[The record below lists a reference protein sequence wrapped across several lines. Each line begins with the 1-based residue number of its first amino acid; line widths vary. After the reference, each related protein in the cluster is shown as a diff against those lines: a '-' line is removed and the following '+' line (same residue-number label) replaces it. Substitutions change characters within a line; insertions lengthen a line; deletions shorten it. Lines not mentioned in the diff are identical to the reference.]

1 MRKPTNN
8 HLSKFSGKYSAVLA
22 PRGESIVA
30 TISMGIAVLKTISF
44 SLAYLIEAKIMATEF
59 SKRAVDI
66 AVRRGT
72 PRAKNTGI
80 KMKAAP
86 TPAMVKTVVKPKVA
100 IPAMMLV
107 NIVFLLIGTT
117 IYQLQ
122 DYS

>member
-1 MRKPTNN
+1 
-8 HLSKFSGKYSAVLA
+8 
-22 PRGESIVA
+22 
-30 TISMGIAVLKTISF
+30 
-44 SLAYLIEAKIMATEF
+44 MATEF